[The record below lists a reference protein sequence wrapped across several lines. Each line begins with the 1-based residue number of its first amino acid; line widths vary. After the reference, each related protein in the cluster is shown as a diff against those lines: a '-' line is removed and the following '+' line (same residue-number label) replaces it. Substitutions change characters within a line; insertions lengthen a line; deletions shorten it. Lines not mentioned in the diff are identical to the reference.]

1 MGEGSV
7 QILYFAKREKE
18 GRKEG
23 KKEGKEG
30 GRREGRKKNK
40 REGEREKR
48 RRERGMKPIKY
59 IPSLPKSYQDLKSD
73 IKLKLFHKIEK
84 RN

>member
-7 QILYFAKREKE
+7 HILYFAKREKE
-18 GRKEG
+18 GR
-23 KKEGKEG
+23 KEGKEG

-48 RRERGMKPIKY
+48 RRERGMKPIKQNK
-59 IPSLPKSYQDLKSD
+59 PSKVLPGFE
-73 IKLKLFHKIEK
+73 I
-84 RN
+84 